1 MHPRKLARQVARA
14 QLEKAG
20 ATGYN
25 KKRVDHNLNAIIP
38 SYFQRHWRDIARGM
52 TEKGAK
58 T

>member
-1 MHPRKLARQVARA
+1 MHPRKLAMHPRRLARRVARA
-14 QLEKAG
+14 QLDKVG

-25 KKRVDHNLNAIIP
+25 KKRADH

-52 TEKGAK
+52 VEKGAK

>member
-14 QLEKAG
+14 QLDKVG

-25 KKRVDHNLNAIIP
+25 KKRADH
-38 SYFQRHWRDIARGM
+38 SYFQRHWRDIARGIV
-52 TEKGAK
+52 EKGAK

>member
-14 QLEKAG
+14 QLDKTG

-25 KKRVDHNLNAIIP
+25 KKRVDYNLNAIIP

-52 TEKGAK
+52 VEKGAK